1 MVGVGPLRDTENVL
15 WGFSNMFK
23 KVLIAALAVV
33 VGLAVVR
40 STWIGSHLRLKCSNA
55 RHWMEAQIP
64 PEQEINRLRMELANL
79 AREDD
84 RYYDKVARMAVDV
97 DNREK
102 ALGKLRTNLTREEVR
117 IRKLKGEL
125 TDGVEFVDLE
135 GVRTNRSDLR
145 NRAIAFKNAE
155 ENLKSKEANLEA
167 KKRLLA
173 LERKKLSE
181 LRNKRDEMGT
191 ELQRLETALA
201 EERQAQ
207 AASEST
213 IDDSGY
219 RQIRKDMDSVR
230 DRINVLKKKREL
242 KGEFAPAVETNKPS
256 EQDVQADKY
265 LDARFSDK
273 KEEVSKKDE
282 K

>member
-1 MVGVGPLRDTENVL
+1 
-15 WGFSNMFK
+15 MFK

-33 VGLAVVR
+33 VGLAVVKG
-40 STWIGSHLRLKCSNA
+40 TWIGSHMRLRCSTA

-64 PEQEINRLRMELANL
+64 PEQEIARLRMELANL
-79 AREDD
+79 AKEDD
-84 RYYDKVARMAVDV
+84 KYYDKVARMAVDV

-102 ALGKLRTNLTREEVR
+102 GLGKLRTNLTREEVR

-125 TDGVEFVDLE
+125 SDGVEFVVSE
-135 GVRTNRSDLR
+135 GARVYRSDLR
-145 NRAIAFKNAE
+145 NSAIAFKNAE

-167 KKRLLA
+167 RKRHLA

-181 LRNKRDEMGT
+181 LRNKRDEMAT

-213 IDDSGY
+213 IDDSSY

-242 KGEFAPAVETNKPS
+242 KGEFAPAVETNKPT

-265 LDARFSDK
+265 LDTRFSDDK
-273 KEEVSKKDE
+273 KEVVSKKED

>member
-1 MVGVGPLRDTENVL
+1 
-15 WGFSNMFK
+15 MFK

-33 VGLAVVR
+33 VGLAVVKG
-40 STWIGSHLRLKCSNA
+40 TWIGSHLRLRCSTA
-55 RHWMEAQIP
+55 RHWMETQIP
-64 PEQEINRLRMELANL
+64 PEQEINRLRMELVNL
-79 AREDD
+79 AKDD
-84 RYYDKVARMAVDV
+84 DLAYDKVARMAVDV
-97 DNREK
+97 ENREK
-102 ALGKLRTNLTREEVR
+102 ALAKQRTNLTREEAR
-117 IRKLKGEL
+117 IRKIKGEL
-125 TDGVEFVDLE
+125 GDGAEFVVFE
-135 GVRTNRSDLR
+135 GSRVTRSDLR
-145 NRAIAFKNAE
+145 NLAISFKNAE
-155 ENLKSKEANLEA
+155 ENLKSKEGSLEA
-167 KKRLLA
+167 RKRHLA
-173 LERKKLSE
+173 LEQKKLSQ
-181 LRNKRDEMGT
+181 LRNKRDEMAT

-207 AASEST
+207 AQSEST

-242 KGEFAPAVETNKPS
+242 KGEFAPPVETNKVT

-273 KEEVSKKDE
+273 KEDVSRKDE

>member
-1 MVGVGPLRDTENVL
+1 MC
-15 WGFSNMFK
+15 K

-33 VGLAVVR
+33 VGLAVVKG
-40 STWIGSHLRLKCSNA
+40 TWLGSHMRLQCCKVRSFVED
-55 RHWMEAQIP
+55 RIP
-64 PEQEINRLRMELANL
+64 PEQEIARLRMELANL
-79 AREDD
+79 AKEDD
-84 RYYDKVARMAVDV
+84 KYYDKVARMAVDV

-102 ALGKLRTNLTREEVR
+102 ALGKVRTNLTREEAR
-117 IRKLKGEL
+117 IRKLKSEL
-125 TDGVEFVDLE
+125 GDGVDFVVSE
-135 GVRTNRSDLR
+135 GARVYRSDLR
-145 NRAIAFKNAE
+145 NSAIAFKNAE
-155 ENLKSKEANLEA
+155 ENLKSKEGSLEA
-167 KKRLLA
+167 RKRHLA
-173 LERKKLSE
+173 LERKKLAE
-181 LRNKRDEMGT
+181 LRNKRDEMAT

-213 IDDSGY
+213 IDDSSY

-242 KGEFAPAVETNKPS
+242 RGEFSPAVETNKPT

-265 LDARFSDK
+265 LDTRFSDK
-273 KEEVSKKDE
+273 KEVVSKKDE

>member
-1 MVGVGPLRDTENVL
+1 MC
-15 WGFSNMFK
+15 K

-33 VGLAVVR
+33 VGLAVVKG
-40 STWIGSHLRLKCSNA
+40 TWIGSHLRMRCSTA

-64 PEQEINRLRMELANL
+64 PEQEIARLRMELASL
-79 AREDD
+79 AKEDD
-84 RYYDKVARMAVDV
+84 KYYDKVARMAVAV
-97 DNREK
+97 DNQEK
-102 ALGKLRTNLTREEVR
+102 AIGKLRTNLTREEVQ
-117 IRKLKGEL
+117 IRKVKSEL
-125 TDGVEFVDLE
+125 TDGAEFVVFE
-135 GVRTNRSDLR
+135 GARVYRSDLR

-167 KKRLLA
+167 RKRLLA

-213 IDDSGY
+213 IDDSSY

-242 KGEFAPAVETNKPS
+242 RGEFSPVVETNKPS

-273 KEEVSKKDE
+273 KEEVSE
-282 K
+282 KAEK